1 MHQVVAGVAQALG
14 HLAHVVQRIGRRDF
28 SVTVGIGFLNL
39 SMFSSLHLRLLLV
52 FLMATTTR
60 IVFADDA
67 VRVFVDANGIVHLT
81 NIPDLNRFE
90 VQVPVIGAQPVRGQH
105 MSALPLE
112 QRPFHDHVKQASR
125 DTGLDSALLH
135 AVISVESGY
144 NHKALSPKGARGL
157 MQLLPTTA
165 HRYGARNLFDPA
177 ENIGAGARYLR
188 DLMRLFNNDL
198 ELSLA
203 AYNAGENAILR
214 HGNRV
219 PPYLETQRYVP
230 LVLARYRSFSSGN
243 GVRIFAQ

>member
-1 MHQVVAGVAQALG
+1 
-14 HLAHVVQRIGRRDF
+14 
-28 SVTVGIGFLNL
+28 
-39 SMFSSLHLRLLLV
+39 
-52 FLMATTTR
+52 MATPSCL
-60 IVFADDA
+60 VLADDA
-67 VRVFVDANGIVHLT
+67 IRVFVDANGVAHLS
-81 NIPDLNRFE
+81 NIPDQKRFE
-90 VQVPVIGAQPVRGQH
+90 VQVPVPAGIGAGQVTGGKRV
-105 MSALPLE
+105 SALPLE

-144 NHKALSPKGARGL
+144 NNKALSTKGARGL

-165 HRYGARNLFDPA
+165 RRYGASNLFDPA

-230 LVLARYRSFSSGN
+230 LVLARYRKFSNGN
-243 GVRIFAQ
+243 GTRVLAQ

>member
-1 MHQVVAGVAQALG
+1 
-14 HLAHVVQRIGRRDF
+14 
-28 SVTVGIGFLNL
+28 
-39 SMFSSLHLRLLLV
+39 
-52 FLMATTTR
+52 MAAPSCL
-60 IVFADDA
+60 VFADDA
-67 VRVFVDANGIVHLT
+67 IRVFIDANGVVHLS
-81 NIPDLNRFE
+81 NIPDQKRFE
-90 VQVPVIGAQPVRGQH
+90 VQVPIPPGIGAGHPPGGRRV
-105 MSALPLE
+105 SALPLE

-144 NHKALSPKGARGL
+144 NNKALSTKGARGL

-165 HRYGARNLFDPA
+165 RRYGASNLFDPA

-230 LVLARYRSFSSGN
+230 LVLVRYRDFSNGN
-243 GVRIFAQ
+243 GTRVLAQ